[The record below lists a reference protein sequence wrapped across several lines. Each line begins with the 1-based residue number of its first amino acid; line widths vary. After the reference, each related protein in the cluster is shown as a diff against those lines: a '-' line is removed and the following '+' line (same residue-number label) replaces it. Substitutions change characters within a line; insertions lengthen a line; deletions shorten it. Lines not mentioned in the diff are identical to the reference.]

1 MRIVATVLALGLAFA
16 AVALAQ
22 DQSPVIDFATG
33 DPEMAAAKAKARATL
48 PEFWQAFDHPGP
60 GEEGFALK
68 FAVPIGADNS
78 EHIWMLDIKREAGKI
93 TGVTGNAPRD
103 ATWMRE
109 GERVEIPE
117 DRISDWM
124 FMRNGKMV
132 GNETMRPVLKHMDPR
147 DAERYR
153 ALYETP

>member
-1 MRIVATVLALGLAFA
+1 MRIVATVLALWLGLAA
-16 AVALAQ
+16 IAQ
-22 DQSPVIDFATG
+22 AEDQSPVMDFANG

-60 GEEGFALK
+60 SEEGFALK
-68 FAVPIGADNS
+68 LAVPIGPANT
-78 EHIWMLDIKREAGKI
+78 EHIWMLDIKREGGKI

-132 GNETMRPVLKHMDPR
+132 GNETMRPALKHMDPEE
-147 DAERYR
+147 AAQYR
-153 ALYETP
+153 AMYERP